1 MWGGAS
7 KQRERRWSAPAGLG
21 CFDSAETRNW
31 DADGWPLKSHEKW
44 CDLGGRIFDSNESY
58 QTDADGLV
66 VSGAIVTSNPPGAV
80 IPVPELQADSYGYD
94 EAKRL
99 VDRWIDGNS
108 VFHARFDREGRLIEL
123 LNGTLRR
130 WTYDGCARP

>member
-1 MWGGAS
+1 
-7 KQRERRWSAPAGLG
+7 
-21 CFDSAETRNW
+21 
-31 DADGWPLKSHEKW
+31 
-44 CDLGGRIFDSNESY
+44 
-58 QTDADGLV
+58 
-66 VSGAIVTSNPPGAV
+66 
-80 IPVPELQADSYGYD
+80 VPELQADSYGYD